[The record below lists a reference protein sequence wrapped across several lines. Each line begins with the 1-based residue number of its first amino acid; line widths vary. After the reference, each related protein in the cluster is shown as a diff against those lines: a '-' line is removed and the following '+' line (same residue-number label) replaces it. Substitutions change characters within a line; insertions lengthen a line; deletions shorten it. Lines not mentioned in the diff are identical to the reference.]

1 MDFSKY
7 LSMAFDYLQWFS
19 GAVERTVGASI
30 MGGWLAVLAFA
41 AVVTVLFLVTS
52 LFSTRQSGD

>member
-1 MDFSKY
+1 
-7 LSMAFDYLQWFS
+7 
-19 GAVERTVGASI
+19 